1 MLQNNILDNRINITI
16 ELAVS
21 QLDHLSQVSE
31 SDIICNIDVTAT
43 TANILCKQIL
53 FGTENSRKDEVKFAE
68 DSL

>member
-16 ELAVS
+16 ELAVI

-31 SDIICNIDVTAT
+31 SDICNSDVTAT